1 MAQSN
6 RQLTASVG
14 QGGVNREQDVRLI
27 QQLINA
33 KLPIPLRP
41 LAEDGVCGPLTI
53 TAIKE
58 VQIRHLHLVHPSGRV
73 DPGSATFQYL
83 RGRAMG
89 TTGTQTSSTTSSVLI
104 PAGVI
109 AAAQAAQKTWKIPA
123 AVTIAQWA
131 LESGWGKSMPAG
143 SNNPFGIKAAGAQP
157 YVEAQ
162 TKEYVKGQWITITAK
177 FRKFD
182 SLDDAFDQH
191 GQLLATG
198 APYANARTH
207 LDDANAFANALT
219 GVYATD
225 PAYGSK
231 LISTMKAH
239 NLYQYD

>member
-1 MAQSN
+1 MGQTN
-6 RQLTASVG
+6 RTLTASVG

-27 QQLINA
+27 QQLINER
-33 KLPIPLRP
+33 LPIPLRP
-41 LAEDGVCGPLTI
+41 LAVDGVCGALTI
-53 TAIKE
+53 MAIKE
-58 VQIRHLHLVHPSGRV
+58 VQIRQLHLVHPSGRV

-83 RGRAMG
+83 RGSAMG
-89 TTGTQTSSTTSSVLI
+89 TQTQTKTSSSVQI
-104 PAGVI
+104 PEGVI
-109 AAAQAAQKTWKIPA
+109 AAAQAAQKAWKIPA

-131 LESGWGKSMPAG
+131 LESAWGKSMPAG

-162 TKEYVKGQWITITAK
+162 TKEFVKGQWITITAK